1 MRTYTYD
8 TIAALYAGGGITDA
22 QLDGAGAEPGS
33 FNETHNLVAQL
44 SWFTQ
49 EQANAI
55 RAGAVDPQIAGLQAQ
70 LETQQQINEIITGG
84 VPA

>member
-8 TIAALYAGGGITDA
+8 TIAALYASGGITDA
-22 QLDGAGAEPGS
+22 QLDGTGAEPGS
-33 FNETHNLVAQL
+33 FNETHNLVTQL

-55 RAGAVDPQIAGLQAQ
+55 RVGAVDP
-70 LETQQQINEIITGG
+70 ETADMLAAINIYEGG
-84 VPA
+84 E

>member
-8 TIAALYAGGGITDA
+8 TIAALYASGGITDA
-22 QLDGAGAEPGS
+22 QLDGTGAEPGS
-33 FNETHNLVAQL
+33 FNETHNLVTQL

-55 RAGAVDPQIAGLQAQ
+55 RAGAVDP
-70 LETQQQINEIITGG
+70 ETADMLAAINIYEGG
-84 VPA
+84 E

>member
-8 TIAALYAGGGITDA
+8 TIAALYASGGITDA
-22 QLDGAGAEPGS
+22 QLDGTGAEPGS
-33 FNETHNLVAQL
+33 FNETHNLVTQL

-55 RAGAVDPQIAGLQAQ
+55 RAGAIDP
-70 LETQQQINEIITGG
+70 ETADMLAAINIYEGG
-84 VPA
+84 E

>member
-8 TIAALYAGGGITDA
+8 TIAALYASGGITDA
-22 QLDGAGAEPGS
+22 QLDGTGAEPGS

-55 RAGAVDPQIAGLQAQ
+55 RAGAVDP
-70 LETQQQINEIITGG
+70 ETADMLAAINIYKGG
-84 VPA
+84 EQ

>member
-8 TIAALYAGGGITDA
+8 TIAALYASGGITNA
-22 QLDGAGAEPGS
+22 QLDGTGAEPGS
-33 FNETHNLVAQL
+33 FNETHNLVTQL

-55 RAGAVDPQIAGLQAQ
+55 RAGAVDP
-70 LETQQQINEIITGG
+70 ETADMLAAINIYEGG
-84 VPA
+84 E

>member
-55 RAGAVDPQIAGLQAQ
+55 RAGAVDP
-70 LETQQQINEIITGG
+70 ETADMLAAINIYEGG
-84 VPA
+84 E

>member
-8 TIAALYAGGGITDA
+8 TIAALYASGGITNA
-22 QLDGAGAEPGS
+22 QLDGTGAEPGS

-55 RAGAVDPQIAGLQAQ
+55 RAGAVDP
-70 LETQQQINEIITGG
+70 ETADMLAAINIYKGG
-84 VPA
+84 EQ